1 MGSGET
7 TEIYSE
13 FIDKEILLLVDDVD
27 SDVFTYDLVNSPEW
41 MQIDQSGL
49 LSWVP
54 AEGISSS
61 GLVEL
66 EVSDGEFIAEQLF
79 EVIVISVNDA
89 PELILEF
96 DDILVSE
103 GASDITIDLTQHF
116 YDSDGDD
123 LEYFIDEDLIVVTT
137 SIINGNLTISFIDN
151 LYGSGSA
158 TITATDGEYSVSDV
172 FLIEVIDVND
182 APELVL
188 PLNDITVNEDA
199 EDINIDLSL

>member
-1 MGSGET
+1 QFNLVLA
-7 TEIYSE
+7 IQPVNDPL
-13 FIDKEILLLVDDVD
+13 IILSTPSLSIMEDSTFVYQVIVDDID
-27 SDVFTYDLVNSPEW
+27 DDTFTYILNNEPAGMLVSET
-41 MQIDQSGL
+41 GL
-49 LSWVP
+49 ITWTP
-54 AEGISSS
+54 GEGISSS

-151 LYGSGSA
+151 LY
-158 TITATDGEYSVSDV
+158 
-172 FLIEVIDVND
+172 
-182 APELVL
+182 
-188 PLNDITVNEDA
+188 
-199 EDINIDLSL
+199 